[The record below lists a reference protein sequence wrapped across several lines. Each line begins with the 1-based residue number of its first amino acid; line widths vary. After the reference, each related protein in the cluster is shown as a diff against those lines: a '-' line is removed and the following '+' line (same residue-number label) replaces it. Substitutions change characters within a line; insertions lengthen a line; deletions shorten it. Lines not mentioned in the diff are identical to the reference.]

1 MKLYSLRS
9 LIEIVGVTLSF
20 IKKLEERELIFPI
33 FEEDEPFY
41 TERDIRKLFLAKD
54 LKEMGINL
62 AGIEVILEISERMLE
77 IRRETDEVMYRLL
90 KHIDKNISEVK
101 Y

>member
-1 MKLYSLRS
+1 MRS
-9 LIEIVGVTLSF
+9 LIEIVGVTPSF
-20 IKKLEERELIFPI
+20 IKKLEETELIFPI

-54 LKEMGINL
+54 LEEMGINF
-62 AGIEVILEISERMLE
+62 AGIEVILEISERMFE
-77 IRRETDEVMYRLL
+77 IRRETDEVMYRLF
-90 KHIDKNISEVK
+90 KYIDKNISEEK

>member
-9 LIEIVGVTLSF
+9 LIEIVGVTPSF
-20 IKKLEERELIFPI
+20 IKKLEETELIFPI

-54 LKEMGINL
+54 LKEMGINF
-62 AGIEVILEISERMLE
+62 AGIEVILEISERMFE
-77 IRRETDEVMYRLL
+77 IRRETDEVMYRLF
-90 KHIDKNISEVK
+90 KYIDKNISEGK